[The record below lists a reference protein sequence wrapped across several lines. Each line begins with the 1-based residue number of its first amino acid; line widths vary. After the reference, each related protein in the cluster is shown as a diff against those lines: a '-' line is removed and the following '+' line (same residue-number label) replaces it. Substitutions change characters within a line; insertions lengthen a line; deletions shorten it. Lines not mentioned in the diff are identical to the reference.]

1 VIDVP
6 QLVDLETAKAHL
18 RAESSVAS
26 SELEVQAKLDQ
37 ATAFVIRACG
47 ALADAAWNVTTCPAP
62 VQTAILMHLTE
73 LYTDRGD
80 QDRKDPFGSMVVRYL
95 MASGYRDPVLA

>member
-1 VIDVP
+1 MIDVP

-18 RAESSVAS
+18 RAESSVAAS
-26 SELEVQAKLDQ
+26 DLEVQRKLDQ

-47 ALADAAWNVTTCPAP
+47 ALADDTWDVTTCPAP
-62 VQTAILMHLTE
+62 VQTAILMHLSE
-73 LYTDRGD
+73 IYTDRGD
-80 QDRKDPFGSMVVRYL
+80 AERKDAFGLMVMRYL